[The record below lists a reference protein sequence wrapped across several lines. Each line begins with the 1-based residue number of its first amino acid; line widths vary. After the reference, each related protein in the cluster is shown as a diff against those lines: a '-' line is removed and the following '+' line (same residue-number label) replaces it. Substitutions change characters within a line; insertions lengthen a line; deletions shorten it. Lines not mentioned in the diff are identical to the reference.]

1 MKIFIYILMGL
12 SLGLIIYNATL
23 LDFGHLLEGDSSV
36 AAIGILAGF
45 CAILILGI
53 LLISK
58 EIAAKTK
65 K

>member
-1 MKIFIYILMGL
+1 MAL

-23 LDFGHLLEGDSSV
+23 LDFDHLLGEDGSV
-36 AAIGILAGF
+36 AVIGILAGF
-45 CAILILGI
+45 CAILMLGI

-58 EIAAKTK
+58 KIAMKIK